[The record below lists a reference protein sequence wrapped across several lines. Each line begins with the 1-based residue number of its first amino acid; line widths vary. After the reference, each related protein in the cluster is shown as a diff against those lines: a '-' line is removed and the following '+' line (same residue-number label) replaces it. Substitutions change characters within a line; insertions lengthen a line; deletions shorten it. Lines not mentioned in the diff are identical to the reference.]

1 MAIEHALM
9 FIPAFAYLLSGSGI
23 FVNHFVNGFSDGI
36 SWVLIGTGIVTSIP
50 MILFSLAAQKLPM
63 TVLGIIQFLSPVLT
77 FILGVFVFKE
87 AVTWAEITALAFILS
102 AVTLYIIGN
111 RKQHSKA

>member
-1 MAIEHALM
+1 M
-9 FIPAFAYLLSGSGI
+9 
-23 FVNHFVNGFSDGI
+23 NGFSDGI

-77 FILGVFVFKE
+77 FFLGVFVFKE

-111 RKQHSKA
+111 RKQH